1 MLSNADAARRLLV
14 AGEPT
19 SVAVAELMAWRDLT
33 RDDAELVV
41 RVVAR
46 DLGIGTAAL
55 APSPRRRGARR
66 WRDHGRSRPAL
77 RLL

>member
-1 MLSNADAARRLLV
+1 MLSNTDAARRLLV

-33 RDDAELVV
+33 RGDAELVV
-41 RVVAR
+41 AGAAR
-46 DLGIGTAAL
+46 ELGICTAVM
-55 APSPRRRGARR
+55 APSTRRRSAGVRR
-66 WRDHGRSRPAL
+66 DTRRSRVAL